1 MIKLNFTCFSFIF
14 QTLAIYASSYV
25 LVMTAVDRYL
35 AICHPFVSRKYC
47 SKIVKKMVVI
57 AWTLSLLFSI
67 PQMFIFSY
75 KMTPYGMYDCWAT
88 FEPAWT
94 MPLYITTFT
103 VLVYIIPT
111 VILMFCYVSIC
122 IVVWKSNKI
131 GERLSRLSKRI
142 RTAKQFEEINKPPGR
157 HAHIENLAIPEDE
170 YNPRAR
176 IHFESQEAP
185 EGVYFTGAMIHTL
198 THHEPTKMATLV
210 ERRSNIS
217 GLTRAKLKTIKLTL
231 TVILC
236 YDICWSPFFI
246 AQMWAV
252 YDETA
257 PFHGK
262 SIHYHCLF
270 LIYCALR
277 HNSTQK

>member
-1 MIKLNFTCFSFIF
+1 
-14 QTLAIYASSYV
+14 
-25 LVMTAVDRYL
+25 MTAVDRYL

-47 SKIVKKMVVI
+47 SKIVKKMVII

-111 VILMFCYVSIC
+111 VILMFCYVNIC
-122 IVVWKSNKI
+122 VVVWKSNKV
-131 GERLSRLSKRI
+131 GESLSRLSKRI
-142 RTAKQFEEINKPPGR
+142 RTAKHCEEINKPPVN
-157 HAHIENLAIPEDE
+157 HTQAENLAIPEEE
-170 YNPRAR
+170 YYPRAR
-176 IHFESQEAP
+176 IHFESQETP
-185 EGVYFTGAMIHTL
+185 EGVYFTGARIHSS
-198 THHEPTKMATLV
+198 THREPTEITKLAG
-210 ERRSNIS
+210 RRKSNSS

-246 AQMWAV
+246 AQMWAA

-257 PFHGK
+257 PFYGK
-262 SIHYHCLF
+262 SMV
-270 LIYCALR
+270 
-277 HNSTQK
+277 